1 MNIKPT
7 NKRKHKTEV
16 LYWQLKYVFFILCN
30 ALNLDT
36 LFTSQEIL
44 HEKNPSFSW
53 KIRIFTTSTFHLW
66 QHKLHSGHNSDRANA
81 FQVAR
86 ILTTH

>member
-36 LFTSQEIL
+36 FIHISGNLMWKKFQFFL
-44 HEKNPSFSW
+44 KNQNIYNLNFLP
-53 KIRIFTTSTFHLW
+53 L
-66 QHKLHSGHNSDRANA
+66 AA
-81 FQVAR
+81 
-86 ILTTH
+86 